1 MTDDIYFYE
10 RCGAN
15 DRLRGVV
22 VLMHPLLYCDPLNK
36 RNHVGVICEGD
47 IDFDR
52 IYVDFTYNVGLFSAD
67 GLLSFLPGDK
77 IHDNLTNSSTALN
90 PNEAIALRRV
100 DALVRFGGVT
110 EKIRAMATARDYP
123 AIQALCVESLQ
134 DQISRE
140 IITQYSRD

>member
-1 MTDDIYFYE
+1 MMDDIYFYE

-22 VLMHPLLYCDPLNK
+22 VLVHPQLYCDPLNK

-77 IHDNLTNSSTALN
+77 IHDNFTSSSASLN
-90 PNEAIALRRV
+90 PAEAIALRRV
-100 DALVRFGGVT
+100 DVLVRFGGVT
-110 EKIRAMATARDYP
+110 EKINAMRTARDYP
-123 AIQALCVESLQ
+123 SIQALCVESLQ